1 MQAPSALQATAGLR
15 LAFPSGRVLV
25 IGSPAAG
32 AAPLELRRSGSAWRL
47 SATPPPLGAAPKELA
62 QAVFV
67 RPRPGPVDLR
77 SHAVL
82 DAELMVVEAAAGKGP
97 GLRWE
102 GAEDRAVPPAVAGAF
117 WLTEGRARLVI
128 GVLPRNFLD
137 DTGAGGRSA
146 AGVDAEAIDEAVG
159 ALREMVRA
167 LIDDRRPVAGEAEAA
182 PGLAAAVD
190 PRARLDNGRA
200 VQRLH
205 RLLSLLREGGVL
217 DAWEAL
223 LADPPVL
230 LTAEHPVRP
239 MGRARRPI
247 LAGPRG
253 PWSLAEGWSPD
264 RPLGLVRDR
273 QVRRTADTPPNR
285 LAVQLA
291 ARVRAELDL
300 LQRALGRG
308 EAPHAY
314 SALIDDLRQRA
325 TAIERAPA
333 FGEVDRAAPLAL
345 DSPSLQANRRCQ
357 PLLRAWHRI
366 GREVRYT
373 NDIPL
378 DEVVLEPLAKA
389 HHLYELWC
397 AHRLRSLLTAQ
408 LGAPADE
415 RLSRWTRSTWRRG
428 TGRLVLAASLDPG
441 PIAGDDPL
449 CADQRTSWGEAVRSW
464 GLVSLPDGYV
474 AVQPGP
480 GEPWRVLIWDA
491 KYQSVTFTPYLSGL
505 TYQAH
510 AFRDAV
516 RVVLDKVAHPALW
529 SVALHPTRARGAAVP
544 ERLLLR
550 EDGRLQGQVRCDDDG
565 TQPLDRLADTMRKGV
580 GGVGILGARPA
591 DARPAEEEPLR
602 ALVDQL
608 LQLLTPSTQGRP

>member
-1 MQAPSALQATAGLR
+1 MQASSALQATAGLR

-25 IGSPAAG
+25 IGTPATH
-32 AAPLELRRSGSAWRL
+32 AAEVAVRRHGSAWRL
-47 SATPPPLGAAPKELA
+47 AEVPSLPEAPEKLG

-67 RPRPGPVDLR
+67 RPRPGPIDLR

-82 DAELMVVEAAAGKGP
+82 DAELMVVEPDRDKGTP
-97 GLRWE
+97 LRWE
-102 GAEDRAVPPAVAGAF
+102 EADALAVPPAVAGAF
-117 WLTEGRARLVI
+117 WLTEGGARLVI

-137 DTGAGGRSA
+137 DTGAGRRSA

-167 LIDDRRPVAGEAEAA
+167 LIDDRRPVAGDTAGA
-182 PGLAAAVD
+182 PGLATAVN
-190 PRARLDNGRA
+190 PRAPLDVGRA

-230 LTAEHPVRP
+230 LTAEHPLRP

-300 LQRALGRG
+300 LQRALRRG
-308 EAPHAY
+308 DGPHAY

-345 DSPSLQANRRCQ
+345 DSPTLQANRRCQ

-366 GREVRYT
+366 GRDVRCT

-397 AHRLRSLLTAQ
+397 AHRLRALLTAQ
-408 LGAPADE
+408 LGSPAED
-415 RLSRWTRSTWRRG
+415 SPGGWTRDTWRVG
-428 TGRLVLAASLDPG
+428 DGRLVLAASLDPG
-441 PIAGDDPL
+441 PTDEDGVIQADP
-449 CADQRTSWGEAVRSW
+449 RRSWGKAVRSW
-464 GLVSLPDGYV
+464 GLVSLPDGYL
-474 AVQPGP
+474 AVRPGP

-491 KYQSVTFTPYLSGL
+491 KYRRVTFNRYLSGI

-516 RVVLDKVAHPALW
+516 RVVLDKVGHPALW
-529 SVALHPTRARGAAVP
+529 SVVLHPTRADGKQVP
-544 ERLLLR
+544 ERFLLR
-550 EDGRLQGQVRCDDDG
+550 EDERLQGQVGCDADG
-565 TQPLDRLADTMRKGV
+565 TQPLVELAEAMRQGV

-591 DARPAEEEPLR
+591 PGDAPAREPLR
-602 ALVDQL
+602 ELADQL
-608 LQLLTPSTQGRP
+608 VNLLRTAP